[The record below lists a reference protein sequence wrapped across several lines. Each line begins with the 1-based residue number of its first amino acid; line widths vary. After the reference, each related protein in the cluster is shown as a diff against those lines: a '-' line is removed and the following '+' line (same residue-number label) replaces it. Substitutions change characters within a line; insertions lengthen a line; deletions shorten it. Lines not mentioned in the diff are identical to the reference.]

1 MAGEEGTLSKGE
13 FADLCGVSAGA
24 VTQWITKRILSGD
37 AIVGEGRSARI
48 RTAVGLEQVK
58 LRRDVGQANGNGA
71 GTRLDGRTSPPKASR
86 PPAPPPSDED
96 DDGTPLD
103 LDAASADQLDIAIK
117 RAKLRG
123 LQSAQRETDEK
134 EAARQGRYVEASAV
148 SRQMGIVATQT
159 MRVFEG
165 ALPEV
170 ATALAARFDLDNRDL
185 LQAMTEAF
193 RGARDEAA
201 KKARAAAEARPT
213 LVPDGA
219 GDAAEA

>member
-1 MAGEEGTLSKGE
+1 MGGDDGTLSKGE
-13 FADLCGVSAGA
+13 FAAHCGVTPGR
-24 VTQWITKRILSGD
+24 VTQWISGRILSGA

-48 RTAVGLEQVK
+48 RTAVALEQVK
-58 LRRDVGQANGNGA
+58 LRRDPGQANGNGL
-71 GTRLDGRTSPPKASR
+71 GTKLDGKAPPPKPPR
-86 PPAPPPSDED
+86 PAPPPGDDED
-96 DDGTPLD
+96 DAPLD
-103 LDAASADQLDIAIK
+103 VDAASADQLDIAIK

-134 EAARQGRYVEASAV
+134 EAARQGRFVEASAV

-170 ATALAARFDLDNRDL
+170 ATALAARFDIDNREL
-185 LQAMTEAF
+185 LQALTEAF

-201 KKARAAAEARPT
+201 KKARAAAEAKPA
-213 LVPDGA
+213 LVVEGA